1 MSPEVAMFSLS
12 IWSPPENPHTH
23 LVTSDL
29 AFQSKSG
36 HHSQSG
42 ARRLK
47 WRAEARK
54 SFAVKILL
62 SKSFAIKTLTHLFCE
77 TRAGQGFQGVLG
89 EGDVLRDTTF
99 RLKLRLHG
107 SLRIAS
113 QEELFLRQIHR
124 MTRRRHA

>member
-54 SFAVKILL
+54 SFA
-62 SKSFAIKTLTHLFCE
+62 IKTLTHLFCE

-107 SLRIAS
+107 VLRIAS